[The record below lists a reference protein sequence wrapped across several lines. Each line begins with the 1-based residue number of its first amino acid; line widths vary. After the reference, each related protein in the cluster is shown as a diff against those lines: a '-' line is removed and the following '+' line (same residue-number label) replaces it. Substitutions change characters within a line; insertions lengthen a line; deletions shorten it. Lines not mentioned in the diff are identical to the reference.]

1 MKPNGSQIVFSGPF
15 SGSLTEFVKY
25 KRALGR
31 NYYGMAQMLLRFDA
45 FTKTCKAVDGPTP
58 SKQLIQEWLAPHAG
72 EKETSR
78 SYRFIAIREYTTY
91 MSSTGT
97 IVYVPPCLRAGKERY
112 APYIFTQEQ
121 LQQIFKTSW
130 ELGSNTQRRSSNWYD
145 VFPCVLM
152 LLYCCG
158 LRIGEAM
165 NLKVKDVQ
173 LDRGILYIHEAKYN
187 RERIVPVSPSV
198 NRILKE
204 LSLKI
209 HGCSVPDEAFFR
221 KIEGGAYLQQR
232 VYRQFRKVLT
242 RVGISHGGRGKG
254 PRLHDFRHCF
264 CVNALQKMIHAGKDV
279 YCALPILS
287 TYLGH
292 SYPYSSEYYLR
303 LVPEFF
309 PEVTAVMEKTSNY
322 ILGDLY
328 KKETKDEN

>member
-1 MKPNGSQIVFSGPF
+1 MKPNGSQVVFSGTF
-15 SGSLTEFVKY
+15 SASLTDFVKY
-25 KRALGR
+25 KRTLGR
-31 NYYGMAQMLLRFDA
+31 NYYGMAQMLLRFDT
-45 FTKTCKAVDGPTP
+45 FTKACKVADGSTP
-58 SKQLIQEWLAPHAG
+58 SKQLIQEWLAPHTG

-78 SYRFIAIREYTTY
+78 SYRVIAIREYATY
-91 MSSTGT
+91 MSATGVP
-97 IVYVPPCLRAGKERY
+97 VYVPPCLPAGKERY
-112 APYIFTQEQ
+112 APYIFTQKQ

-130 ELGSNTQRRSSNWYD
+130 ELDSNTQRKASNWHV
-145 VFPCVLM
+145 VFPCVHM

-173 LDRGILYIHEAKYN
+173 LDRGILYIHEAKHN

-198 NRILKE
+198 NRILKK

-209 HGCSVPDEAFFR
+209 HGCSVPGEAFFR

-242 RVGISHGGRGKG
+242 LVGISHGGRGKG

-264 CVNALQKMIHAGKDV
+264 CVNALQKMIHDGKDV
-279 YCALPILS
+279 YSALPILS

-292 SYPYSSEYYLR
+292 SYPYSSEYYLH